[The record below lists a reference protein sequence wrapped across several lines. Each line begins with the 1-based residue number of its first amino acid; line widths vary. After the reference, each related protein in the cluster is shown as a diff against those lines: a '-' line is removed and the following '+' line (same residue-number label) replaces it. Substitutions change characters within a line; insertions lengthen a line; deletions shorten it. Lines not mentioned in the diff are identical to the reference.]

1 MNEVINKEK
10 EEVIIAALMHLC
22 CIIPFF
28 GIIAPLIVWLLKK
41 EKSFFLSFQ
50 CLQTIVYQSTGLII
64 FITGMILYTLSF
76 FVVFISA
83 IVMTG
88 VSDKT
93 EPSPIFFIFFAI
105 PFIIFFLMF
114 LLLFVYII
122 YGIIGFATTLIKKD
136 FKYIFIGKKL
146 ESYLS
151 NNTNTIKSE

>member
-41 EKSFFLSFQ
+41 DKSFFLSFQ

-76 FVVFISA
+76 FIVFIGTFIMA
-83 IVMTG
+83 G
-88 VSDKT
+88 LSDKG
-93 EPSPIFFIFFAI
+93 EPSPLFFILFAI

-114 LLLFVYII
+114 FILFIYIV

-146 ESYLS
+146 EKYLS
-151 NNTNTIKSE
+151 NNNNKIKEE